1 MRAEVEDDSPA
12 APITNK
18 FGHPEVNKQLAGSIA
33 GKFKDDEVHHIL
45 PNYFYAKECFHTQI
59 TGKIKGGI
67 VISNSFFYLGNII
80 IIKLMDHPILI
91 ARTTLWEMLFNVFK
105 IRLHVQFKNLKNSP
119 DFLT

>member
-18 FGHPEVNKQLAGSIA
+18 FGHPEVNKQLAGSAA

-67 VISNSFFYLGNII
+67 VISNHPSNTYCTHYPMGN
-80 IIKLMDHPILI
+80 
-91 ARTTLWEMLFNVFK
+91 AFQRF
-105 IRLHVQFKNLKNSP
+105 
-119 DFLT
+119 

>member
-18 FGHPEVNKQLAGSIA
+18 FGHPEVNKQLAGSAA

-59 TGKIKGGI
+59 TGKKREFFNLRSTFLPVKNIGSPRGREICLPLKQY
-67 VISNSFFYLGNII
+67 SFLP
-80 IIKLMDHPILI
+80 LVM
-91 ARTTLWEMLFNVFK
+91 
-105 IRLHVQFKNLKNSP
+105 
-119 DFLT
+119 

>member
-18 FGHPEVNKQLAGSIA
+18 FGHPEVNKQLAGSAA
-33 GKFKDDEVHHIL
+33 GKIKDDEVHHIL

-59 TGKIKGGI
+59 TGKKGGI
-67 VISNSFFYLGNII
+67 VVVFFHLGNII

-105 IRLHVQFKNLKNSP
+105 IRLHVQFKNLKNPP

>member
-18 FGHPEVNKQLAGSIA
+18 FGHPEVNKQLAGSA
-33 GKFKDDEVHHIL
+33 ASKFKDDEVHHIL

-59 TGKIKGGI
+59 TGKKGGI

-105 IRLHVQFKNLKNSP
+105 IRLHVQFKI
-119 DFLT
+119 